1 MSVHCSSPAT
11 AAVDDAG
18 ADAAA
23 DAADAGGHHGQDDKG
38 EDGPDPPARPALPL
52 RPTGSNIGSA
62 LLLAGAR
69 PSPEAVNGTG
79 EPFLGILK
87 SSSSFTILK

>member
-23 DAADAGGHHGQDDKG
+23 DATYAGDHHGQDDKG

-62 LLLAGAR
+62 LLLAGAYCPIR
-69 PSPEAVNGTG
+69 KNVR
-79 EPFLGILK
+79 
-87 SSSSFTILK
+87 SSKTSNTR